1 MNRREFS
8 KLSAAASLASLLPSA
23 SALAAPAES
32 ASPKFSVMIW
42 SLPKGLSIVERF
54 EAAAKAGFTSVEVG
68 REYEDWTP
76 KEWDLYLGKLH
87 ELGLGVDSAVP
98 GRNPLANHEKRQAL
112 HDDILKAIPG
122 AKRLGCKQFIYTA
135 YTKVPGQTEEQK
147 QDAIVDSLKYA
158 SDLCAKDGIEIVLEP
173 IHVAEY
179 KDEAVTSVEQAFEI
193 TRKVNNPLVK
203 VLYDFYHEQVQ
214 AGNLIAK
221 LEKNIDQVGLVH
233 IADVPGR
240 HQPGTGE
247 VNYSNIYKKLGQ
259 LNYNRYICMEFQP
272 VGDPVE
278 VLKAARLEALAA
290 YNSGKA

>member
-8 KLSAAASLASLLPSA
+8 KLSAAASLATLLPP
-23 SALAAPAES
+23 SALAAAPES
-32 ASPKFSVMIW
+32 TGPKFSVMIW

-54 EAAAKAGFTSVEVG
+54 EVAAAAGFSSVEVG

-87 ELGLGVDSAVP
+87 DLKLTVDSAVP

-158 SDLCAKDGIEIVLEP
+158 ADLCAKDEIEIVLEP

-179 KDEAVTSVEQAFEI
+179 KDEAVTSVSQAFEI
-193 TRKVNNPLVK
+193 TRKVGSPLVK

-214 AGNLIAK
+214 AGNLIEK
-221 LEKNIDQVGLVH
+221 LEKGFDQVGLVH

-247 VNYSNIYKKLGQ
+247 VNYINIYKKLAQ
-259 LNYNRYICMEFQP
+259 LKYNRYICMEFQP
-272 VGDPVE
+272 VGDPVT
-278 VLKAARLEALAA
+278 VLKAARLEAVAA
-290 YNSGKA
+290 IKQA